1 MGLKIDHDA
10 CTLCEECIPSCP
22 FGSLEI
28 HSGRLVV
35 LETCTLCGAC
45 VPVCPVNALE
55 VEEVERSVGI
65 DPSQWRGIWVFAEQ
79 RRGEIQSCSF
89 ELLGAA
95 RALSEKLNV
104 PVTAVTA
111 VLLGSDVRDPAQ
123 LLKAGADEVLYVK
136 NEELSR
142 FGVEPYSKVIARLIT
157 ERKPEIFLGAATFIG
172 RSLFSRIAVKVQAG
186 LTADC
191 TGLDIDTEKR
201 LLRQTRPAFGGNIMA
216 TIVCPEHR
224 PQMATVR
231 PKVMKPLAEPYSSSG
246 TVTELSADSLT
257 NRVKFLEFVLDDT
270 SHANI
275 SEADIIVTGGRGLQD
290 PKNFSLI
297 QELADLLGGAVGAS
311 RSAVD
316 AGWINYSHQVGQTGR
331 TVSPKIYIALGVSG
345 AIQHLVGMQSSDYI
359 IAVNKDPNAPIFKVA
374 DVGIVGD
381 LFEVVPQL
389 VSEIKQRKGVG

>member
-1 MGLKIDHDA
+1 MALRIDRDA
-10 CTLCEECIPSCP
+10 CTLCGECIPVCP

-28 HSGRLVV
+28 REDKLVV

-45 VPVCPVNALE
+45 VPVCPENALE
-55 VEEVERSVGI
+55 VEEVERDVACNP
-65 DPSQWRGIWVFAEQ
+65 DEWRGIWVFAEQ
-79 RRGEIQSCSF
+79 RGGEIQSSSA

-95 RALSEKLNV
+95 RRLAEKLDV
-104 PVTAVTA
+104 PVTA
-111 VLLGSDVRDPAQ
+111 LLPGADVKNASS
-123 LLKAGADEVLYVK
+123 LLSAGADEVLFIK
-136 NEELSR
+136 NDELAH
-142 FGVEPYSKVIARLIT
+142 FGVEPYSKVISDLIE
-157 ERKPEIFLGAATFIG
+157 ERKPEIVLGAATFIG
-172 RSLFSRIAVKVQAG
+172 RSLLSRIAVKVHAG

-201 LLRQTRPAFGGNIMA
+201 LLLQTRPAFGGNIMA
-216 TIVCPEHR
+216 TIICPEHR

-231 PKVMKPLAEPYSSSG
+231 PKVMKPLEESYDSSG
-246 TVTELSADSLT
+246 KVTELSADSLS
-257 NRVKFLEFVLDDT
+257 NRVKFLEFVADDT
-270 SHANI
+270 SQINI
-275 SEADIIVTGGRGLQD
+275 SEADIIVTGGRGLGD

-297 QELADLLGGAVGAS
+297 EELADLLGGAVGAS

-331 TVSPKIYIALGVSG
+331 TVSPKIYVALGVSG

-381 LFEVVPQL
+381 LFEVVPKL
-389 VSEIKQRKGVG
+389 IVEIKKLKGG

>member
-1 MGLKIDHDA
+1 MALKIDHDA
-10 CTLCEECIPSCP
+10 CTLCEDCIPSCP
-22 FGSLEI
+22 FASLEI
-28 HSGRLVV
+28 QSGKLIV
-35 LETCTLCGAC
+35 LESCTLCGAC

-55 VEEVERSVGI
+55 VEEIERSVAI
-65 DPSQWRGIWVFAEQ
+65 NPDEWRGIWVITEQ
-79 RRGEIQSCSF
+79 RNGLIQSCSA

-95 RALSEKLNV
+95 RGLATKLDV
-104 PVTAVTA
+104 PVTAVLIGGNVSEPGT
-111 VLLGSDVRDPAQ
+111 LLG
-123 LLKAGADEVLYVK
+123 AGADEVLYVK
-136 NEELSR
+136 NEALSH
-142 FGVEPYSKVIARLIT
+142 FGVEPYSKVIADLINK
-157 ERKPEIFLGAATFIG
+157 RKPEIVLGAATFIG
-172 RSLFSRIAVKVQAG
+172 RSLLSRIAVKVHAG

-201 LLRQTRPAFGGNIMA
+201 LLQQTRPAFGGNIMA
-216 TIVCPEHR
+216 TIICPEHR

-231 PKVMKPLAEPYSSSG
+231 PKVMKPLSEPYNSSG
-246 TVTELSADSLT
+246 AVTELSVDST
-257 NRVKFLEFVLDDT
+257 DNRVKFLEFVADDT
-270 SHANI
+270 SQINI
-275 SEADIIVTGGRGLQD
+275 SEADIIVTGGRGLAD

-297 QELADLLGGAVGAS
+297 QELAEVLGGAVGAS

-381 LFEVVPQL
+381 LFEVVPKL
-389 VSEIKQRKGVG
+389 VSEIKKRKGS